1 MPIAPQERPRLSA
14 TKLRARIELAAID
27 RSKYPVIVVG
37 VRGYYK
43 SSMGA
48 PAVNDRGIY
57 DDAIFI
63 ESAQAMVAY
72 NGNTDPSNLRL
83 GSGTG
88 SNKGM
93 ATLDPGTYFVHKFDL
108 HKGKYL
114 ALCQRAGN
122 VTVTRDGNPPYK
134 DTGSF
139 GINIHRGAYNGTS
152 SEGCQTIHPAQ
163 WEGFISTAQD
173 QVQRY
178 FGSSWRTQVIP
189 YVLIEE

>member
-152 SEGCQTIHPAQ
+152 SEDRK
-163 WEGFISTAQD
+163 S
-173 QVQRY
+173 V
-178 FGSSWRTQVIP
+178 V
-189 YVLIEE
+189 